1 MSRRDRSPHPPRLA
15 PLRPLSSPPRRMV
28 STSSA
33 PLASSLSSPPDG
45 VDVLGTSCVLS
56 LLPAGWRLH
65 PRHPLR
71 ALAPLPAGWRLRP
84 RSRGAC
90 GQTESPVR
98 SVRHPASAEVATCVD
113 RGQSVHPIRPSRG
126 ACEISR
132 PAPAQGKNAE
142 GAVPIGTAPS
152 VYRMIVQILTF
163 TALPSG
169 VRTM

>member
-1 MSRRDRSPHPPRLA
+1 SERATPRVSGGGDLRRPGVSP
-15 PLRPLSSPPRRMV
+15 RP
-28 STSSA
+28 
-33 PLASSLSSPPDG
+33 
-45 VDVLGTSCVLS
+45 
-56 LLPAGWRLH
+56 
-65 PRHPLR
+65 
-71 ALAPLPAGWRLRP
+71 
-84 RSRGAC
+84 
-90 GQTESPVR
+90 
-98 SVRHPASAEVATCVD
+98 
-113 RGQSVHPIRPSRG
+113 PIRPSRG